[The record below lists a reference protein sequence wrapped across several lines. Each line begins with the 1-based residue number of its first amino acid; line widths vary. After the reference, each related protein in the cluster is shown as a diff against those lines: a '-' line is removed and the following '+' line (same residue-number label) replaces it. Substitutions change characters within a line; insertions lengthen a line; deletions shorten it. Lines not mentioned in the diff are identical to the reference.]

1 MGYTAEDEALIKEKW
16 DDLLYSCTKICKND
30 EDWNFIKRAFFLAKE
45 AHEGVRR
52 RSGEPYLLHPIAVAK
67 IVIEEIGLGVKSVVA
82 ALLHDVVEDTEYT
95 VEDMERIFGPKI
107 ASMVDGLTKMSGVF
121 NADTSEQAE
130 YFRKVL
136 LTLSD
141 DVRVILIK
149 IADRL
154 HNMRTLGS
162 MPLNKQIKITGETI
176 YLFAPLAY
184 RLGLY
189 SIKSEL
195 EDLCMKYRFPQQ
207 YAEITR
213 KLQESEASRKEFI
226 DKFNAP
232 IIAAL
237 NRDNFNYEISGR
249 VKSVYSIWSKMQRKQ
264 IPFEEIYDLFAI
276 RIVFKPLPFPSEKT
290 QCWQIY
296 STITDIYTPKP
307 DRLRDWISMPKAN
320 GYEALH
326 STVMGPD
333 GVWVEVQIRT
343 QRMEDIAERG
353 FAAHWKYKHAT
364 ISQDEDEFDKWLK
377 QIRAA
382 LNSPTENAVD
392 FLDNFKLSLYTSEI
406 VVFTPKGEARKMPFG
421 ATALDFAYDIHSK
434 IGNSAISAKINHK
447 LEPITTQ
454 INSGDQIEIITADNA
469 RPKAEWLD
477 LVTTSKA
484 KQSIKNFLKR
494 EQQNNIERGMA
505 TLTERLAKLNINL
518 SGRVLRKLVPAYE
531 CATKEEFYSKIGA
544 GIIRLDD
551 IEKHLKVNSASKIL
565 KFWTLFIPKKAKP
578 ESEDDETPAIDEAA
592 DDTSPEFVVAECCK
606 PIPGDK
612 VVGFRDPQSG
622 KIIPIYECN
631 NKEELYS
638 KIGAGIVSLDDL
650 EKVLKVNS
658 KSKILKFWT
667 LFIPQKKEEETD
679 EAGDTAPTTAPQ
691 KEAGDEPVF
700 EIASC
705 CKPIPGDKVVGYRD
719 PATGKI
725 IVHKATCDEL
735 NRLAA
740 QYGKNI
746 VKEEIKWSQHKAM
759 SYLVTTELRGIDRQ
773 GLLLDLAKVVSDD
786 FNINIRE
793 VNIHSHD
800 GIFEGNVSL
809 YVKDAESLN
818 AVMDK
823 LREIKGIDTIKR
835 TIS

>member
-1 MGYTAEDEALIKEKW
+1 MDYTAEDELIIKEKW
-16 DDLLYSCTKICKND
+16 DDLLFSCTKICKND
-30 EDWNFIKRAFFLAKE
+30 EDWNLIKRAFFLAKE
-45 AHEGVRR
+45 AHQGVRR

-82 ALLHDVVEDTEYT
+82 SLLHDVVEDTEYT

-121 NADTSEQAE
+121 NADTSKQAE

-162 MPLNKQIKITGETI
+162 MPLNKQIKITSETI

-195 EDLCMKYRFPQQ
+195 EDLCMKYRFPQE

-213 KLQESEASRKEFI
+213 KLSESEASRQEFV

-237 NRDNFNYEISGR
+237 NRDKINYEISAR
-249 VKSVYSIWSKMQRKQ
+249 VKSVYSIWNKMQRKQ
-264 IPFEEIYDLFAI
+264 IPFEEVYDLFAI

-296 STITDIYTPKP
+296 SSITDTYTPKP

-343 QRMEDIAERG
+343 QRMEEIAERG

-406 VVFTPKGEARKMPFG
+406 AVFTPKGESRKLPFG

-434 IGNSAISAKINHK
+434 IGNNAISAKINHK
-447 LEPITTQ
+447 LEPITTTL
-454 INSGDQIEIITADNA
+454 NSGDQIEIITADNA
-469 RPKAEWLD
+469 RPKPEWLD
-477 LVTTSKA
+477 IVTTAKA
-484 KQSIKNFLKR
+484 KQAIKSFLKR
-494 EQQNNIERGMA
+494 ERQHNIEHGMQM
-505 TLTERLAKLNINL
+505 LDDKMKELNIKL
-518 SGRVLRKLVPAYE
+518 SGRVLRKIVPAYG
-531 CATKEEFYSKIGA
+531 CRNKEELYSKIGA
-544 GIIRLDD
+544 GIVTIDTL
-551 IEKHLKVNSASKIL
+551 EKTLKVDSKSKIL
-565 KFWTLFIPKKAKP
+565 KFWTLFIPKKEEP
-578 ESEDDETPAIDEAA
+578 EEGDATVSPGEIQPSPDVEAE
-592 DDTSPEFVVAECCK
+592 PQFRIAE
-606 PIPGDK
+606 
-612 VVGFRDPQSG
+612 
-622 KIIPIYECN
+622 
-631 NKEELYS
+631 
-638 KIGAGIVSLDDL
+638 
-650 EKVLKVNS
+650 
-658 KSKILKFWT
+658 
-667 LFIPQKKEEETD
+667 
-679 EAGDTAPTTAPQ
+679 
-691 KEAGDEPVF
+691 
-700 EIASC
+700 C

-719 PATGKI
+719 PASGDI

-735 NRLAA
+735 NRLAS
-740 QYGKNI
+740 QFGNNI

-759 SYLVTTELRGIDRQ
+759 SYLVTAEIRGIDRM
-773 GLLLDLAKVVSDD
+773 GILLDLAKVVSDD

-800 GIFEGNVSL
+800 GIFEGSVSL
-809 YVKDAESLN
+809 YVKDAEGLN
-818 AVMDK
+818 AVMD
-823 LREIKGIDTIKR
+823 RIRQIKGIETVKR
-835 TIS
+835 AMN

>member
-1 MGYTAEDEALIKEKW
+1 MDYTAEDELIIKEKW
-16 DDLLYSCTKICKND
+16 DDLLFSCTKICKND
-30 EDWNFIKRAFFLAKE
+30 EDWNLIKRAFFLAKE
-45 AHEGVRR
+45 AHQGVRR

-82 ALLHDVVEDTEYT
+82 SLLHDVVEDTEYT

-121 NADTSEQAE
+121 NADTSKQAE

-162 MPLNKQIKITGETI
+162 MPLNKQIKITSETI

-195 EDLCMKYRFPQQ
+195 EDLCMKYRFPQE

-213 KLQESEASRKEFI
+213 KLSESEASRQEFV

-237 NRDNFNYEISGR
+237 NRDKINYEISAR
-249 VKSVYSIWSKMQRKQ
+249 VKSVYSIWNKMQRKQ
-264 IPFEEIYDLFAI
+264 IPFEEVYDLFAI

-296 STITDIYTPKP
+296 SSITDTYTPKP

-343 QRMEDIAERG
+343 QRMEEIAERG

-406 VVFTPKGEARKMPFG
+406 VVFTPKGESRKLPFG

-434 IGNSAISAKINHK
+434 IGNNAISAKINHK
-447 LEPITTQ
+447 LEPITTTL
-454 INSGDQIEIITADNA
+454 NSGDQIEIITADNA
-469 RPKAEWLD
+469 RPKPEWLD
-477 LVTTSKA
+477 IVTTAKA
-484 KQSIKNFLKR
+484 KQAIKSFLKR
-494 EQQNNIERGMA
+494 ERQHNIEHGMQM
-505 TLTERLAKLNINL
+505 LDDKMKELNIKL
-518 SGRVLRKLVPAYE
+518 SGRVLRKIVPAYG
-531 CATKEEFYSKIGA
+531 CRNKEELYSKIGA
-544 GIIRLDD
+544 GIVTIDTL
-551 IEKHLKVNSASKIL
+551 EKTLKVDSKSKIL
-565 KFWTLFIPKKAKP
+565 KFWTLFIPKKEEP
-578 ESEDDETPAIDEAA
+578 EEGDAPVSPGEIQPSPDVEAE
-592 DDTSPEFVVAECCK
+592 PQFRIAE
-606 PIPGDK
+606 
-612 VVGFRDPQSG
+612 
-622 KIIPIYECN
+622 
-631 NKEELYS
+631 
-638 KIGAGIVSLDDL
+638 
-650 EKVLKVNS
+650 
-658 KSKILKFWT
+658 
-667 LFIPQKKEEETD
+667 
-679 EAGDTAPTTAPQ
+679 
-691 KEAGDEPVF
+691 
-700 EIASC
+700 C

-719 PATGKI
+719 PASGDI
-725 IVHKATCDEL
+725 IVHKATCNEL
-735 NRLAA
+735 NRLAS
-740 QYGKNI
+740 QFGNNI

-759 SYLVTTELRGIDRQ
+759 SYLVTAEIRGIDRM
-773 GLLLDLAKVVSDD
+773 GILLDLAKVVSDD

-800 GIFEGNVSL
+800 GIFEGSVSL
-809 YVKDAESLN
+809 YVKDAEGLN
-818 AVMDK
+818 AVMD
-823 LREIKGIDTIKR
+823 RIRQIKGIETVKR
-835 TIS
+835 AMN

>member
-1 MGYTAEDEALIKEKW
+1 MGYTAEDENLIKEKW
-16 DDLLYSCTKICKND
+16 DDLLLSCTKICKND

-82 ALLHDVVEDTEYT
+82 ALLHDVVEDTEYS

-154 HNMRTLGS
+154 HNMRTLGA
-162 MPLNKQIKITGETI
+162 MPMNKQIKITGETI

-207 YAEITR
+207 YAEITQ
-213 KLQESEASRKEFI
+213 KLQESEASRREFI
-226 DKFNAP
+226 NKFNAP
-232 IIAAL
+232 IIASL
-237 NRDNFNYEISGR
+237 NRDNINYEISGR

-469 RPKAEWLD
+469 RPKPEWLET
-477 LVTTSKA
+477 VTTAKA
-484 KQSIKNFLKR
+484 KQSIKSFLKR
-494 EQQNNIERGMA
+494 ERQNNIERGMQM
-505 TLTERLAKLNINL
+505 LDEKMKSLNVKL
-518 SGRVLRKLVPAYE
+518 SGRVLRKI
-531 CATKEEFYSKIGA
+531 T
-544 GIIRLDD
+544 
-551 IEKHLKVNSASKIL
+551 
-565 KFWTLFIPKKAKP
+565 
-578 ESEDDETPAIDEAA
+578 
-592 DDTSPEFVVAECCK
+592 
-606 PIPGDK
+606 
-612 VVGFRDPQSG
+612 
-622 KIIPIYECN
+622 PIYDSK

-638 KIGAGIVSLDDL
+638 KIGAGIVSLDNLD
-650 EKVLKVNS
+650 KALKVNS

-667 LFIPQKKEEETD
+667 LFIPQKKEDETD
-679 EAGDTAPTTAPQ
+679 DAAIPGEIAPAEEAPATEPQ
-691 KEAGDEPVF
+691 F
-700 EIASC
+700 EIAEC
-705 CKPIPGDKVVGYRD
+705 CKPIPGDKVVGYRN
-719 PATGKI
+719 PASGNI

-735 NRLAA
+735 NRLAT
-740 QYGKNI
+740 QFGRNI

-773 GLLLDLAKVVSDD
+773 GILLDLAKVVSAD

-809 YVKDAESLN
+809 YVKDAESLH

-823 LREIKGIDTIKR
+823 LRKIKGIESVKR
-835 TIS
+835 TLS

>member
-1 MGYTAEDEALIKEKW
+1 MGYTAEDENLIKEKW
-16 DDLLYSCTKICKND
+16 DDLLLSCTKICKND

-67 IVIEEIGLGVKSVVA
+67 IVIEEIGLGVRSVVA
-82 ALLHDVVEDTEYT
+82 ALLHDVVEDTEYS

-154 HNMRTLGS
+154 HNMRTLGA
-162 MPLNKQIKITGETI
+162 MPMNKQIKITGETI

-207 YAEITR
+207 YAEITQ
-213 KLQESEASRKEFI
+213 KLQESEASRREFI
-226 DKFNAP
+226 NKFNAP
-232 IIAAL
+232 IIASL
-237 NRDNFNYEISGR
+237 NRDNINYEISGR

-469 RPKAEWLD
+469 RPKPEWLET
-477 LVTTSKA
+477 VTTAKA
-484 KQSIKNFLKR
+484 KQSIKSFLKR
-494 EQQNNIERGMA
+494 ERQNNIERGMQM
-505 TLTERLAKLNINL
+505 LDEKMKSLNVKL
-518 SGRVLRKLVPAYE
+518 SGRVLRKI
-531 CATKEEFYSKIGA
+531 T
-544 GIIRLDD
+544 
-551 IEKHLKVNSASKIL
+551 
-565 KFWTLFIPKKAKP
+565 
-578 ESEDDETPAIDEAA
+578 
-592 DDTSPEFVVAECCK
+592 
-606 PIPGDK
+606 
-612 VVGFRDPQSG
+612 
-622 KIIPIYECN
+622 PIYDSK

-638 KIGAGIVSLDDL
+638 KIGAGIVSRDNLD
-650 EKVLKVNS
+650 KALKVNS

-667 LFIPQKKEEETD
+667 LFIPQKKEDETD
-679 EAGDTAPTTAPQ
+679 DAAIPGEIAPAEEAPATEPQ
-691 KEAGDEPVF
+691 F
-700 EIASC
+700 EIAEC

-719 PATGKI
+719 PASGNI

-735 NRLAA
+735 NRLAT
-740 QYGKNI
+740 QFGRNI

-773 GLLLDLAKVVSDD
+773 GILLDLAKVVSAD

-809 YVKDAESLN
+809 YVKDAESLH

-823 LREIKGIDTIKR
+823 LRKIKGIESVKR
-835 TIS
+835 TLS

>member
-1 MGYTAEDEALIKEKW
+1 MGYTAEDENLIKEKW
-16 DDLLYSCTKICKND
+16 DDLLLSCTKICKND

-82 ALLHDVVEDTEYT
+82 ALLHDVVEDTEYS

-154 HNMRTLGS
+154 HNMRTLGA
-162 MPLNKQIKITGETI
+162 MPMNKQIKITGETI

-207 YAEITR
+207 YAEITQ
-213 KLQESEASRKEFI
+213 KLQESEASRREFI
-226 DKFNAP
+226 NKFNAP
-232 IIAAL
+232 IIASL
-237 NRDNFNYEISGR
+237 NRDNINYEISGR

-382 LNSPTENAVD
+382 LNSPTENAMD

-469 RPKAEWLD
+469 RPKPEWLET
-477 LVTTSKA
+477 VTTAKA
-484 KQSIKNFLKR
+484 KQSIKSFLKR
-494 EQQNNIERGMA
+494 ERQNNIERGMQM
-505 TLTERLAKLNINL
+505 LDEKMKSLNVKL
-518 SGRVLRKLVPAYE
+518 SGRVLRKI
-531 CATKEEFYSKIGA
+531 T
-544 GIIRLDD
+544 
-551 IEKHLKVNSASKIL
+551 
-565 KFWTLFIPKKAKP
+565 
-578 ESEDDETPAIDEAA
+578 
-592 DDTSPEFVVAECCK
+592 
-606 PIPGDK
+606 
-612 VVGFRDPQSG
+612 
-622 KIIPIYECN
+622 PIYDSK

-638 KIGAGIVSLDDL
+638 KIGAGIVSLDNLD
-650 EKVLKVNS
+650 KALKVNS

-667 LFIPQKKEEETD
+667 LFIPQKKEDETD
-679 EAGDTAPTTAPQ
+679 DAAIPGEIAPAEEAPATEPQ
-691 KEAGDEPVF
+691 F
-700 EIASC
+700 EIAEC

-719 PATGKI
+719 PASGNI

-735 NRLAA
+735 NRLAT
-740 QYGKNI
+740 QFGRNI

-773 GLLLDLAKVVSDD
+773 GILLDLAKVVSAD

-809 YVKDAESLN
+809 YVKDAESLH

-823 LREIKGIDTIKR
+823 LRKIKGIESVKR
-835 TIS
+835 TLS

>member
-16 DDLLYSCTKICKND
+16 DDLLLSCTKICKND

-162 MPLNKQIKITGETI
+162 MPMNKQIKITGETI

-207 YAEITR
+207 YEEITK
-213 KLQESEASRKEFI
+213 KLQESEASRREFI

-326 STVMGPD
+326 ATVMGPD

-343 QRMEDIAERG
+343 QRMEEIAERG

-406 VVFTPKGEARKMPFG
+406 VVFTPKGEARKMPYG

-434 IGNSAISAKINHK
+434 IGNNAISAKINHK

-469 RPKAEWLD
+469 RPKPEWLD
-477 LVTTSKA
+477 IVTTAKA
-484 KQSIKNFLKR
+484 KTAIKSFLKR
-494 EQQNNIERGMA
+494 ERQNNIERGMQM
-505 TLTERLAKLNINL
+505 LEEKMKSLNINL
-518 SGRVLRKLVPAYE
+518 SGRVLRK
-531 CATKEEFYSKIGA
+531 
-544 GIIRLDD
+544 
-551 IEKHLKVNSASKIL
+551 
-565 KFWTLFIPKKAKP
+565 
-578 ESEDDETPAIDEAA
+578 
-592 DDTSPEFVVAECCK
+592 
-606 PIPGDK
+606 
-612 VVGFRDPQSG
+612 
-622 KIIPIYECN
+622 IIPIYECS

-650 EKVLKVNS
+650 EKVLKINS

-667 LFIPQKKEEETD
+667 LFIPKKEKD
-679 EAGDTAPTTAPQ
+679 E
-691 KEAGDEPVF
+691 GDETADSDTTPDGTAAAEQGEPQFVMA
-700 EIASC
+700 EC

-719 PATGKI
+719 PATGNI

-740 QYGKNI
+740 QFGRNI

-759 SYLVTTELRGIDRQ
+759 SYLVTVELRGIDRM
-773 GLLLDLAKVVSDD
+773 GILLDLAKVVSGD
-786 FNINIRE
+786 FSINIRE
-793 VNIHSHD
+793 INIHSHD
-800 GIFEGNVSL
+800 GIFEGSISL
-809 YVKDAESLN
+809 YVKDAESLY
-818 AVMDK
+818 AVMDR
-823 LREIKGIDTIKR
+823 LRGIKGIESVKR
-835 TIS
+835 TMN

>member
-1 MGYTAEDEALIKEKW
+1 MGYTAEDENLIKEKW
-16 DDLLYSCTKICKND
+16 DDLLLSCTKICKND

-82 ALLHDVVEDTEYT
+82 ALLHDVVEDTEYS

-154 HNMRTLGS
+154 HNMRTLGA
-162 MPLNKQIKITGETI
+162 MPMNKQIKITGETI

-207 YAEITR
+207 YAEITQ
-213 KLQESEASRKEFI
+213 KLQESEASRREFI
-226 DKFNAP
+226 NKFNAP
-232 IIAAL
+232 IIASL
-237 NRDNFNYEISGR
+237 NRDNINYEISGR

-469 RPKAEWLD
+469 RPKPEWLET
-477 LVTTSKA
+477 VTTAKA
-484 KQSIKNFLKR
+484 KQSIKSFLKR
-494 EQQNNIERGMA
+494 ERQNNIERGMQM
-505 TLTERLAKLNINL
+505 LDEKMKSLNVKL
-518 SGRVLRKLVPAYE
+518 SGRVLRKI
-531 CATKEEFYSKIGA
+531 T
-544 GIIRLDD
+544 
-551 IEKHLKVNSASKIL
+551 
-565 KFWTLFIPKKAKP
+565 
-578 ESEDDETPAIDEAA
+578 
-592 DDTSPEFVVAECCK
+592 
-606 PIPGDK
+606 
-612 VVGFRDPQSG
+612 
-622 KIIPIYECN
+622 PIYDSK

-638 KIGAGIVSLDDL
+638 KIGAGIVSLDNLD
-650 EKVLKVNS
+650 KALKVNS

-667 LFIPQKKEEETD
+667 LFIPQKKEDKTDDAAIPGEIAPAEE
-679 EAGDTAPTTAPQ
+679 APATEPQ
-691 KEAGDEPVF
+691 F
-700 EIASC
+700 EIAEC

-719 PATGKI
+719 PASGNI

-735 NRLAA
+735 NRLAT
-740 QYGKNI
+740 QFGRNI

-773 GLLLDLAKVVSDD
+773 GILLDLAKVVSAD

-809 YVKDAESLN
+809 YVKDAESLH

-823 LREIKGIDTIKR
+823 LRKIKGIESVKR
-835 TIS
+835 TLS

>member
-1 MGYTAEDEALIKEKW
+1 MGYTAEDEDLIKEKW
-16 DDLLYSCTKICKND
+16 DDLLLSCTKICKND

-82 ALLHDVVEDTEYT
+82 ALLHDVVEDTEYS

-154 HNMRTLGS
+154 HNMRTLGA
-162 MPLNKQIKITGETI
+162 MPMNKQIKITGETI

-207 YAEITR
+207 YAEITQ
-213 KLQESEASRKEFI
+213 KLQESEASRREFI
-226 DKFNAP
+226 NKFNAP
-232 IIAAL
+232 IIASL
-237 NRDNFNYEISGR
+237 NRDNINYEISGR

-469 RPKAEWLD
+469 RPKPEWLET
-477 LVTTSKA
+477 VTTAKA
-484 KQSIKNFLKR
+484 KQSIKSFLKR
-494 EQQNNIERGMA
+494 ERQNNIERGMQM
-505 TLTERLAKLNINL
+505 LDEKMKSLNVKL
-518 SGRVLRKLVPAYE
+518 SGRVLRKI
-531 CATKEEFYSKIGA
+531 T
-544 GIIRLDD
+544 
-551 IEKHLKVNSASKIL
+551 
-565 KFWTLFIPKKAKP
+565 
-578 ESEDDETPAIDEAA
+578 
-592 DDTSPEFVVAECCK
+592 
-606 PIPGDK
+606 
-612 VVGFRDPQSG
+612 
-622 KIIPIYECN
+622 PIYDSK

-638 KIGAGIVSLDDL
+638 KIGAGIVSLDNLD
-650 EKVLKVNS
+650 KALKVNS

-667 LFIPQKKEEETD
+667 LFIPQKKEDETD
-679 EAGDTAPTTAPQ
+679 DAAIPGEIAPAEEAPATEPQ
-691 KEAGDEPVF
+691 F
-700 EIASC
+700 EIAEC

-719 PATGKI
+719 PASGNI

-735 NRLAA
+735 NRLAT
-740 QYGKNI
+740 QFGRNI

-773 GLLLDLAKVVSDD
+773 GILLDLAKVVSAD

-809 YVKDAESLN
+809 YVKDAESLH

-823 LREIKGIDTIKR
+823 LRKIKGIESVKR
-835 TIS
+835 TLS

>member
-1 MGYTAEDEALIKEKW
+1 MGYTAEDENLIKEKW
-16 DDLLYSCTKICKND
+16 DDLLLSCTKICKND

-154 HNMRTLGS
+154 HNMRTLGA
-162 MPLNKQIKITGETI
+162 MPMNKQIKITGETI

-207 YAEITR
+207 YAEITQ
-213 KLQESEASRKEFI
+213 KLQESEASRREFI
-226 DKFNAP
+226 NKFNAP
-232 IIAAL
+232 IIASL
-237 NRDNFNYEISGR
+237 NRDNINYEISGR

-469 RPKAEWLD
+469 RPKPEWLET
-477 LVTTSKA
+477 VTTAKA
-484 KQSIKNFLKR
+484 KQSIKSFLKR
-494 EQQNNIERGMA
+494 ERQNNIERGMQM
-505 TLTERLAKLNINL
+505 LDEKMKSLNVKL
-518 SGRVLRKLVPAYE
+518 SGRVLRKI
-531 CATKEEFYSKIGA
+531 T
-544 GIIRLDD
+544 
-551 IEKHLKVNSASKIL
+551 
-565 KFWTLFIPKKAKP
+565 
-578 ESEDDETPAIDEAA
+578 
-592 DDTSPEFVVAECCK
+592 
-606 PIPGDK
+606 
-612 VVGFRDPQSG
+612 
-622 KIIPIYECN
+622 PIYDSK

-638 KIGAGIVSLDDL
+638 KIGAGIVSLDNLD
-650 EKVLKVNS
+650 KALKVNS

-667 LFIPQKKEEETD
+667 LFIPQKKEDETD
-679 EAGDTAPTTAPQ
+679 DAAIPGEIAPAEEAPATEPQ
-691 KEAGDEPVF
+691 F
-700 EIASC
+700 EIAEC

-719 PATGKI
+719 PASGNI

-735 NRLAA
+735 NRLAT
-740 QYGKNI
+740 QFGRNI

-773 GLLLDLAKVVSDD
+773 GILLDLAKVVSAD

-793 VNIHSHD
+793 VNIHGHD

-809 YVKDAESLN
+809 YVKDAESLH

-823 LREIKGIDTIKR
+823 LRKIKGIESVKR
-835 TIS
+835 TLS

>member
-1 MGYTAEDEALIKEKW
+1 MDYTAEDEVIIKEKW
-16 DDLLYSCTKICKND
+16 DDLLLSCTKICKND

-45 AHEGVRR
+45 AHQGVRR

-82 ALLHDVVEDTEYT
+82 ALLHDVVEDTEYS

-154 HNMRTLGS
+154 HNMRTLGA
-162 MPLNKQIKITGETI
+162 MPMNKQIKITGETI

-207 YAEITR
+207 YAEITQ
-213 KLQESEASRKEFI
+213 KLNETEASRREFI

-237 NRDNFNYEISGR
+237 NRDNINYEISGR
-249 VKSVYSIWSKMQRKQ
+249 VKSIYSIWSKMQRKQ

-290 QCWQIY
+290 QCWQVY

-469 RPKAEWLD
+469 RPKPEWLET
-477 LVTTSKA
+477 VTTAKA
-484 KQSIKNFLKR
+484 KQSIKSFLKR
-494 EQQNNIERGMA
+494 ERQNNIERGMQM
-505 TLTERLAKLNINL
+505 LDEKMKSLNVKL
-518 SGRVLRKLVPAYE
+518 SGRVLRKI
-531 CATKEEFYSKIGA
+531 T
-544 GIIRLDD
+544 
-551 IEKHLKVNSASKIL
+551 
-565 KFWTLFIPKKAKP
+565 
-578 ESEDDETPAIDEAA
+578 
-592 DDTSPEFVVAECCK
+592 
-606 PIPGDK
+606 
-612 VVGFRDPQSG
+612 
-622 KIIPIYECN
+622 PIYDSK

-638 KIGAGIVSLDDL
+638 KIGAGIVSLDNLD
-650 EKVLKVNS
+650 KALKVNS

-667 LFIPQKKEEETD
+667 LFIPQKKEDETD
-679 EAGDTAPTTAPQ
+679 DAAIPGEITPAEEAPATEPQ
-691 KEAGDEPVF
+691 F
-700 EIASC
+700 EIAEC

-719 PATGKI
+719 PASGNI

-735 NRLAA
+735 NRLAT
-740 QYGKNI
+740 QFGRNI

-773 GLLLDLAKVVSDD
+773 GILLDLAKVVSAD

-809 YVKDAESLN
+809 YVKDAESLH

-823 LREIKGIDTIKR
+823 LRKIKGIESVKR
-835 TIS
+835 TLS

>member
-16 DDLLYSCTKICKND
+16 DDLLLSCTKICKND

-130 YFRKVL
+130 QYRKVL

-162 MPLNKQIKITGETI
+162 MPMNKQIKITGETI

-207 YAEITR
+207 YEEITK
-213 KLQESEASRKEFI
+213 KLQESEASRREFI

-307 DRLRDWISMPKAN
+307 ARLHN
-320 GYEALH
+320 
-326 STVMGPD
+326 
-333 GVWVEVQIRT
+333 
-343 QRMEDIAERG
+343 
-353 FAAHWKYKHAT
+353 
-364 ISQDEDEFDKWLK
+364 
-377 QIRAA
+377 
-382 LNSPTENAVD
+382 
-392 FLDNFKLSLYTSEI
+392 
-406 VVFTPKGEARKMPFG
+406 
-421 ATALDFAYDIHSK
+421 
-434 IGNSAISAKINHK
+434 
-447 LEPITTQ
+447 
-454 INSGDQIEIITADNA
+454 
-469 RPKAEWLD
+469 
-477 LVTTSKA
+477 
-484 KQSIKNFLKR
+484 
-494 EQQNNIERGMA
+494 
-505 TLTERLAKLNINL
+505 
-518 SGRVLRKLVPAYE
+518 
-531 CATKEEFYSKIGA
+531 
-544 GIIRLDD
+544 
-551 IEKHLKVNSASKIL
+551 
-565 KFWTLFIPKKAKP
+565 
-578 ESEDDETPAIDEAA
+578 
-592 DDTSPEFVVAECCK
+592 
-606 PIPGDK
+606 
-612 VVGFRDPQSG
+612 
-622 KIIPIYECN
+622 
-631 NKEELYS
+631 
-638 KIGAGIVSLDDL
+638 
-650 EKVLKVNS
+650 
-658 KSKILKFWT
+658 
-667 LFIPQKKEEETD
+667 
-679 EAGDTAPTTAPQ
+679 
-691 KEAGDEPVF
+691 
-700 EIASC
+700 
-705 CKPIPGDKVVGYRD
+705 
-719 PATGKI
+719 
-725 IVHKATCDEL
+725 
-735 NRLAA
+735 
-740 QYGKNI
+740 
-746 VKEEIKWSQHKAM
+746 
-759 SYLVTTELRGIDRQ
+759 
-773 GLLLDLAKVVSDD
+773 
-786 FNINIRE
+786 
-793 VNIHSHD
+793 
-800 GIFEGNVSL
+800 
-809 YVKDAESLN
+809 
-818 AVMDK
+818 
-823 LREIKGIDTIKR
+823 
-835 TIS
+835 

>member
-1 MGYTAEDEALIKEKW
+1 MGYTAEDENLIKEKW
-16 DDLLYSCTKICKND
+16 DDLLLSCTKICKND

-82 ALLHDVVEDTEYT
+82 ALLHDVVEDTEYS

-154 HNMRTLGS
+154 HNMRTLGA
-162 MPLNKQIKITGETI
+162 MPMNKQIKITGETI

-207 YAEITR
+207 YAEITQ
-213 KLQESEASRKEFI
+213 KLQESEASRREFI
-226 DKFNAP
+226 NKFNAP
-232 IIAAL
+232 IIASL
-237 NRDNFNYEISGR
+237 NRDNINYEISGR

-469 RPKAEWLD
+469 RPKPEWLET
-477 LVTTSKA
+477 VTTAKA
-484 KQSIKNFLKR
+484 KQSIKSFLKR
-494 EQQNNIERGMA
+494 ERQNNIERGMQM
-505 TLTERLAKLNINL
+505 LDEKMKSLNVKL
-518 SGRVLRKLVPAYE
+518 SGRVLRKI
-531 CATKEEFYSKIGA
+531 T
-544 GIIRLDD
+544 
-551 IEKHLKVNSASKIL
+551 
-565 KFWTLFIPKKAKP
+565 
-578 ESEDDETPAIDEAA
+578 
-592 DDTSPEFVVAECCK
+592 
-606 PIPGDK
+606 
-612 VVGFRDPQSG
+612 
-622 KIIPIYECN
+622 PIYDSKN
-631 NKEELYS
+631 TEELYS
-638 KIGAGIVSLDDL
+638 KIGAGIVSLDNLD
-650 EKVLKVNS
+650 KALKVNS

-667 LFIPQKKEEETD
+667 LFIPQKKEDETD
-679 EAGDTAPTTAPQ
+679 DAAIPGEIAPAEEAPATEPQ
-691 KEAGDEPVF
+691 F
-700 EIASC
+700 EIAEC

-719 PATGKI
+719 PASGNI

-735 NRLAA
+735 NRLAT
-740 QYGKNI
+740 QFGRNI

-773 GLLLDLAKVVSDD
+773 GILLDLAKVVSAD

-809 YVKDAESLN
+809 YVKDAESLH

-823 LREIKGIDTIKR
+823 LRKIKGIESVKR
-835 TIS
+835 TLS

>member
-1 MGYTAEDEALIKEKW
+1 MGYTAEDENLIKEKW
-16 DDLLYSCTKICKND
+16 DDLLLSCTKICKND

-82 ALLHDVVEDTEYT
+82 ALLHDVVEDTEYS

-154 HNMRTLGS
+154 HNMRTLGA
-162 MPLNKQIKITGETI
+162 MPMNKQIKITGETI

-207 YAEITR
+207 YAEITQ
-213 KLQESEASRKEFI
+213 KLQESEASRREFI
-226 DKFNAP
+226 NKFNAP
-232 IIAAL
+232 IIASL
-237 NRDNFNYEISGR
+237 NRDNINYEISGR

-469 RPKAEWLD
+469 RPKPEWLET
-477 LVTTSKA
+477 VTTAKA
-484 KQSIKNFLKR
+484 KQSIKSFLKR
-494 EQQNNIERGMA
+494 ERQNNIERGMQM
-505 TLTERLAKLNINL
+505 LDEKMKSLNVKL
-518 SGRVLRKLVPAYE
+518 SGRVLRKI
-531 CATKEEFYSKIGA
+531 T
-544 GIIRLDD
+544 
-551 IEKHLKVNSASKIL
+551 
-565 KFWTLFIPKKAKP
+565 
-578 ESEDDETPAIDEAA
+578 
-592 DDTSPEFVVAECCK
+592 
-606 PIPGDK
+606 
-612 VVGFRDPQSG
+612 
-622 KIIPIYECN
+622 PIYDSK

-638 KIGAGIVSLDDL
+638 KIGAGIVSLDNLD
-650 EKVLKVNS
+650 KALKVNS

-667 LFIPQKKEEETD
+667 LFIPQKKEDETD
-679 EAGDTAPTTAPQ
+679 DAAIPGEIAPAEEAPATEPQ
-691 KEAGDEPVF
+691 F
-700 EIASC
+700 EIAEC

-719 PATGKI
+719 PASGNI

-735 NRLAA
+735 NRLAT
-740 QYGKNI
+740 QFGRNI

-759 SYLVTTELRGIDRQ
+759 SYLPGDHGTARHRPAGHPARPGEGRKRRFQHQYPRSEHPQPRRHLRRQ
-773 GLLLDLAKVVSDD
+773 
-786 FNINIRE
+786 RQP
-793 VNIHSHD
+793 
-800 GIFEGNVSL
+800 
-809 YVKDAESLN
+809 
-818 AVMDK
+818 
-823 LREIKGIDTIKR
+823 LREGRRKSPRRDGQTAQDKGYRECQTNIELKTWM
-835 TIS
+835 ISQR

>member
-16 DDLLYSCTKICKND
+16 DDLLLSCTKICKND

-130 YFRKVL
+130 YVRKVL

-162 MPLNKQIKITGETI
+162 MPMNKQIKITGETI

-207 YAEITR
+207 YEEITK
-213 KLQESEASRKEFI
+213 KLQESEASRREFI

-237 NRDNFNYEISGR
+237 NRDNFNNEISGR

-326 STVMGPD
+326 ATVMGPD

-343 QRMEDIAERG
+343 QRMEEIAERG

-406 VVFTPKGEARKMPFG
+406 VVFTPKGEARKMPYG

-434 IGNSAISAKINHK
+434 IGNNAISAKINHK

-469 RPKAEWLD
+469 RPKPEWLD
-477 LVTTSKA
+477 IVTTAKA
-484 KQSIKNFLKR
+484 KTAIKSFLKR
-494 EQQNNIERGMA
+494 ERQNNIERGMQM
-505 TLTERLAKLNINL
+505 LEEKMKSLNINL
-518 SGRVLRKLVPAYE
+518 SGRVLRK
-531 CATKEEFYSKIGA
+531 
-544 GIIRLDD
+544 
-551 IEKHLKVNSASKIL
+551 
-565 KFWTLFIPKKAKP
+565 
-578 ESEDDETPAIDEAA
+578 
-592 DDTSPEFVVAECCK
+592 
-606 PIPGDK
+606 
-612 VVGFRDPQSG
+612 
-622 KIIPIYECN
+622 IIPIYECS

-650 EKVLKVNS
+650 EKVLKINS

-667 LFIPQKKEEETD
+667 LFIPKKEKDEGDETAD
-679 EAGDTAPTTAPQ
+679 SDTAPDGTAAAEQGEPQ
-691 KEAGDEPVF
+691 FVMAE
-700 EIASC
+700 C

-719 PATGKI
+719 PATGNI

-740 QYGKNI
+740 QFGRNI

-759 SYLVTTELRGIDRQ
+759 SYLVTVELRGIDRM
-773 GLLLDLAKVVSDD
+773 GILLDLAKVVSGD
-786 FNINIRE
+786 FSINIRE
-793 VNIHSHD
+793 INIHSHD
-800 GIFEGNVSL
+800 GIFEGSISL
-809 YVKDAESLN
+809 YVKDAESLY
-818 AVMDK
+818 AVMDR
-823 LREIKGIDTIKR
+823 LRGIKGIESVKR
-835 TIS
+835 TMN

>member
-1 MGYTAEDEALIKEKW
+1 MGYTAEDENLIKEKW
-16 DDLLYSCTKICKND
+16 DDLLLSCTKICKND

-82 ALLHDVVEDTEYT
+82 ALLHDVVEDTEYS

-154 HNMRTLGS
+154 HNMRTLGA
-162 MPLNKQIKITGETI
+162 MPMNKQIKITGETI

-207 YAEITR
+207 YAEITQ
-213 KLQESEASRKEFI
+213 KLQESEASRREFI

-232 IIAAL
+232 IIASL
-237 NRDNFNYEISGR
+237 NRDNINYEISGR

-296 STITDIYTPKP
+296 STITDIYTPTP
-307 DRLRDWISMPKAN
+307 DRLRDWMSMPKAN

-469 RPKAEWLD
+469 RPKPEWLET
-477 LVTTSKA
+477 VTTAKA
-484 KQSIKNFLKR
+484 KQSIKSFLKR
-494 EQQNNIERGMA
+494 ERQNNIERGMQM
-505 TLTERLAKLNINL
+505 LDEKMKSLNVKL
-518 SGRVLRKLVPAYE
+518 SGRVLRKI
-531 CATKEEFYSKIGA
+531 T
-544 GIIRLDD
+544 
-551 IEKHLKVNSASKIL
+551 
-565 KFWTLFIPKKAKP
+565 
-578 ESEDDETPAIDEAA
+578 
-592 DDTSPEFVVAECCK
+592 
-606 PIPGDK
+606 
-612 VVGFRDPQSG
+612 
-622 KIIPIYECN
+622 PIYDSK

-638 KIGAGIVSLDDL
+638 KIGAGIVSLDNLD
-650 EKVLKVNS
+650 KALKVNS

-667 LFIPQKKEEETD
+667 LFIPQKKEDETD
-679 EAGDTAPTTAPQ
+679 DAAIPGEIAPAEEAPATEPQ
-691 KEAGDEPVF
+691 F
-700 EIASC
+700 EIAEC

-719 PATGKI
+719 PASGHI

-735 NRLAA
+735 NRLAT
-740 QYGKNI
+740 QFGRNI

-773 GLLLDLAKVVSDD
+773 GILLDLAKVVSAD

-809 YVKDAESLN
+809 YVKDAESLH

-823 LREIKGIDTIKR
+823 LRKIKGIESVKR
-835 TIS
+835 TLS

>member
-1 MGYTAEDEALIKEKW
+1 MDYTAEDEKIIEERW
-16 DDLLYSCTKICKND
+16 EDLLRSCTKICRKD
-30 EDWNFIKRAFFLAKE
+30 EDWDFIKRAFFLAKE
-45 AHEGVRR
+45 AHAGVRR

-82 ALLHDVVEDTEYT
+82 SLLHDVVEDTEYT

-154 HNMRTLGS
+154 HNMRTLGA
-162 MPLNKQIKITGETI
+162 MPLNKQIKITSETI

-184 RLGLY
+184 RLGLFA
-189 SIKSEL
+189 IKTEL
-195 EDLCMKYRFPQQ
+195 EDLCMKYRFPEQ
-207 YAEITR
+207 YEEISR
-213 KLQESEASRKEFI
+213 KLDETEASRQEFI
-226 DKFNAP
+226 ARFNAP
-232 IIAAL
+232 IVEAL
-237 NRDNFNYEISGR
+237 RHDGINFEISAR
-249 VKSVYSIWSKMQRKQ
+249 VKSIYSIWMKMQRKQ
-264 IPFEEIYDLFAI
+264 IPFEEVYDLFAI

-290 QCWQIY
+290 QCWQIF

-343 QRMEDIAERG
+343 QRMEEIAERG
-353 FAAHWKYKHAT
+353 FAAHWKYKNA
-364 ISQDEDEFDKWLK
+364 SLSNNEDELDRWLK
-377 QIRAA
+377 KIRDA
-382 LNSPTENAVD
+382 LNGPTENAVD

-406 VVFTPKGEARKMPFG
+406 AVFTPKGEARKMPYG

-434 IGNSAISAKINHK
+434 IGNSAIGAKINHK
-447 LEPITTQ
+447 IEPITTQ

-477 LVTTSKA
+477 IVTTTKA
-484 KQSIKNFLKR
+484 KQAIKSFLKR
-494 EQQNNIERGMA
+494 ERQNNIERGMQM
-505 TLTERLAKLNINL
+505 LDEKMKSLNVKL
-518 SGRVLRKLVPAYE
+518 SGRVLRKIV
-531 CATKEEFYSKIGA
+531 
-544 GIIRLDD
+544 
-551 IEKHLKVNSASKIL
+551 
-565 KFWTLFIPKKAKP
+565 
-578 ESEDDETPAIDEAA
+578 
-592 DDTSPEFVVAECCK
+592 
-606 PIPGDK
+606 
-612 VVGFRDPQSG
+612 
-622 KIIPIYECN
+622 PIYDCN

-638 KIGAGIVSLDDL
+638 KIGAGIVSLDSLD
-650 EKVLKVNS
+650 KALKVNS

-667 LFIPQKKEEETD
+667 LFIPKKEEEDADDPQTPGEIAPAAD
-679 EAGDTAPTTAPQ
+679 AQTAAEPQ
-691 KEAGDEPVF
+691 F
-700 EIASC
+700 EIAEC

-719 PATGKI
+719 PATGNI

-740 QYGKNI
+740 QFGRNI

-773 GLLLDLAKVVSDD
+773 GILLDLAKVVSAD

-800 GIFEGNVSL
+800 GIFEGSVSL
-809 YVKDAESLN
+809 YVKDAESLH

-823 LREIKGIDTIKR
+823 LRKIKGIESVKR
-835 TIS
+835 TLS

>member
-16 DDLLYSCTKICKND
+16 DALLFSCTKICKND
-30 EDWNFIKRAFFLAKE
+30 EDWDFIKRAFFLAKE

-52 RSGEPYLLHPIAVAK
+52 RSGEPYLLHPIAVAR
-67 IVIEEIGLGVKSVVA
+67 IVADEVGLGVKSVVA

-162 MPLNKQIKITGETI
+162 MPMNKQIKITGETI

-207 YAEITR
+207 YAEITQ

-232 IIAAL
+232 IIEAL
-237 NRDNFNYEISGR
+237 DRDHFNYEISGR
-249 VKSVYSIWSKMQRKQ
+249 LKSVYSIWSKMQRKQ

-377 QIRAA
+377 QIRTA
-382 LNSPTENAVD
+382 LNSPTESAVD

-406 VVFTPKGEARKMPFG
+406 VVFTPKGESRKMPYG

-454 INSGDQIEIITADNA
+454 INNGDQIEIITADNA
-469 RPKAEWLD
+469 RPKAEWLEA
-477 LVTTSKA
+477 VTTGKA
-484 KQSIKNFLKR
+484 KQAIKSFLKR
-494 EQQNNIERGMA
+494 ERQNNIERGMQLLGEKMKA
-505 TLTERLAKLNINL
+505 LNINL
-518 SGRVLRKLVPAYE
+518 SGRVLQ
-531 CATKEEFYSKIGA
+531 KI
-544 GIIRLDD
+544 
-551 IEKHLKVNSASKIL
+551 V
-565 KFWTLFIPKKAKP
+565 
-578 ESEDDETPAIDEAA
+578 
-592 DDTSPEFVVAECCK
+592 
-606 PIPGDK
+606 
-612 VVGFRDPQSG
+612 
-622 KIIPIYECN
+622 PIYRCN

-638 KIGAGIVSLDDL
+638 KIGAGIISLDDL
-650 EKVLKVNS
+650 EKVLKINS
-658 KSKILKFWT
+658 KSKKLKFWT
-667 LFIPQKKEEETD
+667 LFIPSKTEDEGDETD
-679 EAGDTAPTTAPQ
+679 PNEPNPEPAAPEPQ
-691 KEAGDEPVF
+691 FK
-700 EIASC
+700 IAEC

-719 PATGKI
+719 PATGDI

-735 NRLAA
+735 NRLAS

-746 VKEEIKWSQHKAM
+746 VKEEIKWSQHKAD
-759 SYLVTTELRGIDRQ
+759 SYLVTTQLRGIDRM
-773 GLLLDLAKVVSDD
+773 GLLLDLANVVSND

-800 GIFEGNVSL
+800 GIFEGDISL
-809 YVKDAESLN
+809 YVRDAESLS

-823 LREIKGIDTIKR
+823 LRKIKGIESVKR
-835 TIS
+835 TIN